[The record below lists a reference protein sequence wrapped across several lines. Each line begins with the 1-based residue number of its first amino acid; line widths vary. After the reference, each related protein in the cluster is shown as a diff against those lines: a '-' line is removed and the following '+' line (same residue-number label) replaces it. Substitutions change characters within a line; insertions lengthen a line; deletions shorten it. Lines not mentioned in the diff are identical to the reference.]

1 MEFAYIFL
9 KIFWWSSD
17 KKTRWEML
25 PFDGRLI
32 WDHFV
37 YFSLYHGNGSLFF
50 FVKLWIGFVAINLTI
65 TKNTIHTAF
74 TLPDHFWAFWAQFLV
89 HIPLRLEKPK
99 LFSWCVAQNILVLLW
114 WPVIKK
120 ILICFSHWLGNFLV
134 IFYHFGVCSSSS
146 RDPFNIYFK
155 FCVIFLFKKLS
166 NISSHKWSWEHCN
179 ESILLYVY
187 VNNIFICMQIHL
199 YLSVHLLIF
208 KVSIMSST
216 GGFIKVFRWTL
227 V

>member
-1 MEFAYIFL
+1 MNRCFQYHSNGYFTNSFFFTVYFPELGEFWGTFWFLFGYFHDFFGNCFLMKFAYIFL
-9 KIFWWSSD
+9 KIFWWCSD

-89 HIPLRLEKPK
+89 HIPPRLEKPK

-114 WPVIKK
+114 WSVIKK
-120 ILICFSHWLGNFLV
+120 ILICFSLWLGNFLV

-146 RDPFNIYFK
+146 RDPFNI
-155 FCVIFLFKKLS
+155 
-166 NISSHKWSWEHCN
+166 
-179 ESILLYVY
+179 
-187 VNNIFICMQIHL
+187 
-199 YLSVHLLIF
+199 
-208 KVSIMSST
+208 
-216 GGFIKVFRWTL
+216 
-227 V
+227 

>member
-1 MEFAYIFL
+1 MGNVTLWWEANL
-9 KIFWWSSD
+9 RPFWVFFSIS
-17 KKTRWEML
+17 WE
-25 PFDGRLI
+25 
-32 WDHFV
+32 
-37 YFSLYHGNGSLFF
+37 LFIVF
-50 FVKLWIGFVAINLTI
+50 FVKLWIGFVVINLTI
-65 TKNTIHTAF
+65 TKNNIHTAF
-74 TLPDHFWAFWAQFLV
+74 ALPVHFWAFWAQFLV
-89 HIPLRLEKPK
+89 HILPRLEKPK

-120 ILICFSHWLGNFLV
+120 ILIFFSHWLGNFLV

-166 NISSHKWSWEHCN
+166 NTSSHKWSWEHCN